1 MTTGRRG
8 VTIIWYFWSEG
19 RNINLKVLH
28 PRIIN
33 IGKNMTI
40 LTFDCWQFPLD
51 SCAVKDTQSKCL
63 ICRKLSHLIWN
74 LYLISLPRR
83 EMTVGKKLCWW
94 SWLLL
99 MVWQKRWLACSMF
112 TWRQLACCVIGTSR
126 PSNWK
131 EKLLLKDLHLR
142 SKPVKIIFSGGG
154 YEVVAAARLEL
165 HLLWRRREAPET
177 IFWL

>member
-1 MTTGRRG
+1 M
-8 VTIIWYFWSEG
+8 
-19 RNINLKVLH
+19 
-28 PRIIN
+28 
-33 IGKNMTI
+33 I
-40 LTFDCWQFPLD
+40 L
-51 SCAVKDTQSKCL
+51 
-63 ICRKLSHLIWN
+63 LIWGKKHQFESSASEDHQYWQEYDN
-74 LYLISLPRR
+74 SDVWLLTISTGQLCGQRHTVKVFDLSQALPFDLKIVFDQFA
-83 EMTVGKKLCWW
+83 EKMTVGKKLW

-126 PSNWK
+126 PSNWR

-142 SKPVKIIFSGGG
+142 SKPVEIIFSGGG

-177 IFWL
+177 ILWL